1 MNTNI
6 KEIKSAELEE
16 RYYEIDHP
24 SGLKILVL
32 PKEGYSSSYAMF
44 GTKYGSID
52 TRFRRSDEQNF
63 TVVPEGIAHFLEHK
77 LFESEELDA
86 FERYAKTG
94 ASANAYTSFER
105 TCYLFSCSGNF
116 KESLEILLD
125 FVQNPY
131 FTAETVKKEQGIIG
145 QEIRMYQDVPDWQVM
160 FNLLRTMYKENPVRI
175 DIAGTVES
183 IAEITDELLYRCY
196 NTFYNL
202 HNMVLAVA
210 GNITV
215 GDVLEVAD
223 RMLKKAE
230 PLEIER
236 NFPKESPEVSADY
249 VEEKLSVATPVFM
262 MGFKENYE
270 TPERT
275 LKEQLE
281 TSVLLEILS
290 GNTSPLYRDLF
301 EAELINTRFG
311 SEYFCGFGFAGVLFS
326 GESKDPKSV
335 AKAIKA
341 EILRLKKDGIDEKAF
356 ERARRKLYG
365 RTVMQYNDV
374 EDLANAMVSA
384 HFMGCGLFDE
394 VDILKNMTKAD
405 VEKRLMSQLDERY
418 STLSVV
424 LPA

>member
-1 MNTNI
+1 MNNI
-6 KEIKSAELEE
+6 KEIKNDALEE
-16 RYYEIDHP
+16 KYYEIDHQ
-24 SGLKILVL
+24 SGLKILIL
-32 PKEGYSSSYAMF
+32 PKEGYSTSYAMF

-52 TRFRRSDEQNF
+52 TRFRRSDESEF
-63 TVVPEGIAHFLEHK
+63 TTVPEGIAHFLEHK

-105 TCYLFSCSGNF
+105 TCYLFACSGNF
-116 KESLEILLD
+116 KASLEILLD

-131 FTAETVKKEQGIIG
+131 FTPQTVEKEQGIIG

-160 FNLLRTMYKENPVRI
+160 FNVLRAMYENNPVRI

-202 HNMVLAVA
+202 HNMVLAIA
-210 GNITV
+210 GNVTV
-215 GDVLEVAD
+215 EDVLEVAD
-223 RMLKKAE
+223 KYLKPAE

-236 NFPKESPEVSADY
+236 NFPQESPEVCTDY
-249 VEEKLSVATPVFM
+249 IEEKLSVATPVFM
-262 MGFKENYE
+262 LGFKESYE

-281 TSVLLEILS
+281 TAVLLEIIA
-290 GNTSPLYRDLF
+290 GNTSPLYRTLF
-301 EAELINTRFG
+301 EKELINTRFG
-311 SEYFCGFGFAGVLFS
+311 SEYFCGYGFASVLFS
-326 GESKDPKSV
+326 GESKDPKAV
-335 AKAIKA
+335 AEAVKDEIKRVK
-341 EILRLKKDGIDEKAF
+341 IDGIDEKAF
-356 ERARRKLYG
+356 ERVRRKLYG
-365 RTVMQYNDV
+365 QCVMQYNDV
-374 EDLANAMVSA
+374 EDLANALVTS
-384 HFMGCGLFDE
+384 HFMGYGLFDE
-394 VDILKNMTKAD
+394 VDILKNMTCED
-405 VEKRLMSQLDERY
+405 VMKRLESQLDEKY